1 MAQLRARGV
10 VFEHYDPDEIGG
22 MEMKDDIAT
31 GGGTR
36 AAWFKD
42 TEGNIMAI
50 IQELDS

>member
-1 MAQLRARGV
+1 MTSPPAV
-10 VFEHYDPDEIGG
+10 
-22 MEMKDDIAT
+22 
-31 GGGTR
+31 GTR